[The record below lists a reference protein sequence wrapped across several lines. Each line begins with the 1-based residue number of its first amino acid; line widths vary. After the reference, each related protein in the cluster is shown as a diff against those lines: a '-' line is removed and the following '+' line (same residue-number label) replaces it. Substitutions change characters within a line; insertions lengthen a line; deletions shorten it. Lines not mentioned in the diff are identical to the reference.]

1 MNLLIFDTE
10 TTTFQK
16 GNPFS
21 RRNKL
26 CYIGGDLNGLY
37 WDFPIEYDNR
47 PYGENL
53 KRFVNI
59 LRQADTIVGFNLK
72 FDLHWIRRYEPSL
85 DIRCRVWDC
94 QLAEF
99 ILSSQRNVYPSLNE
113 AAARFGLGTKLDG
126 VAENYWNNGIDTPD
140 VPEDTLRDYL
150 KRDVA
155 LTKELFNAQF
165 DAIASR
171 GQLALMEMQCE
182 DLLIL
187 WEMEHNGLSFNEDKA
202 RSAANATH
210 ARLVEIDAELAN
222 LAGTTDIN
230 WNSDDHISAVLYG
243 GDLPISGRVP
253 TTRVLKN
260 GTVKHGEK
268 NGWITLSCER
278 LVEPLPRSETK
289 PTVDWSD
296 EQLSAHNEGREK
308 RVFRVYSVS
317 EPTLRSLKARGKARS
332 IIQLLLERAKLD
344 KLHST
349 YYRGLP
355 ELIEEMDWPSNT
367 LHGQFNQCV
376 AVTGRLSSSK
386 PNLQNFAGDIKFL
399 FESKYAD

>member
-1 MNLLIFDTE
+1 
-10 TTTFQK
+10 
-16 GNPFS
+16 
-21 RRNKL
+21 
-26 CYIGGDLNGLY
+26 
-37 WDFPIEYDNR
+37 
-47 PYGENL
+47 
-53 KRFVNI
+53 
-59 LRQADTIVGFNLK
+59 
-72 FDLHWIRRYEPSL
+72 
-85 DIRCRVWDC
+85 
-94 QLAEF
+94 
-99 ILSSQRNVYPSLNE
+99 
-113 AAARFGLGTKLDG
+113 
-126 VAENYWNNGIDTPD
+126 
-140 VPEDTLRDYL
+140 
-150 KRDVA
+150 
-155 LTKELFNAQF
+155 
-165 DAIASR
+165 
-171 GQLALMEMQCE
+171 MEMQCE

-202 RSAANATH
+202 RSAANATR

-386 PNLQNFAGDIKFL
+386 PV
-399 FESKYAD
+399 S